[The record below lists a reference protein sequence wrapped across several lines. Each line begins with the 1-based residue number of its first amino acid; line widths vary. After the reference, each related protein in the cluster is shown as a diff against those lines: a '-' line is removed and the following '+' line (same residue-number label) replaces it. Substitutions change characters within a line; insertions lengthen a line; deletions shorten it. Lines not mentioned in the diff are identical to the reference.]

1 MKTIPIL
8 AANRAGKRAVLAVL
22 MAGLAAVPT
31 AGAQAQPEPSAV
43 PDETQ
48 GAERGSASPSA
59 PPVTTGAAPAT
70 APSPEPAADAA
81 ITSDEQGQVPLDES
95 YEFDRRR
102 WRQEKRRDAFRDTQ
116 FRFNL
121 RTMYLDRDKY
131 DSSESESLAIGGW
144 AGLKTGY
151 FFNHLSFGVTGYTS
165 QHIHG
170 DDSKDGALL
179 LAPGQEGYSAL
190 GELYADIRIVED
202 LNLYVGR
209 KEYDTPFINR
219 NDVRMTPNTF
229 EAITLMGRLKLD
241 HEGKEAFKYG
251 LGYFDQ
257 IKERNADDF
266 VSMAEDAGAGV
277 ERGVYTAGGN
287 YQKGDFSIGAIDYY
301 SPDIINIGYAEA
313 KLAFPISDDWQP
325 RFAAQFID
333 QRSVGDDLLQDD
345 DFSARQ
351 FGFKAELPYGPAL
364 FTGALTH
371 TTDGASMQNPWSG
384 YPGYTSVQV
393 EDFNR
398 AGETAFLLRAGTK
411 LPWIDGLSTYA
422 LWVHGTDPDGEDQY
436 AKDEYNLNLEWAP
449 TKGALKGLGIRLRYA
464 LVQQDGGNVDDL
476 QDFRV
481 ICNYALTF

>member
-1 MKTIPIL
+1 MNNPTSRPPARIFL
-8 AANRAGKRAVLAVL
+8 AALVLAGSVT
-22 MAGLAAVPT
+22 AAP
-31 AGAQAQPEPSAV
+31 APSPPAESSALPE
-43 PDETQ
+43 T
-48 GAERGSASPSA
+48 A
-59 PPVTTGAAPAT
+59 PPVTPGAAAGPDAV
-70 APSPEPAADAA
+70 EPPPLNEAVVS
-81 ITSDEQGQVPLDES
+81 TEQGQTPLDES
-95 YEFDRRR
+95 YELDRRR
-102 WRQEKRRDAFRDTQ
+102 WRMEKRRDAFRDTE

-121 RTMYLDRDKY
+121 RTMYLDRDKF
-131 DSSESESLAIGGW
+131 DGSENESLAIGGW

-151 FFNHLSFGVTGYTS
+151 FFEHLSFGVTGYTS
-165 QHIHG
+165 QHLYG
-170 DDSKDGALL
+170 DESKDGALL
-179 LAPGQEGYSAL
+179 LAPGQEGYSVL

-229 EAITLMGRLKLD
+229 EAITLQGKLTFD
-241 HEGKEAFKYG
+241 DENGSIKYG
-251 LGYFDQ
+251 LGYFDT
-257 IKERNADDF
+257 IKERNSDEF
-266 VSMAEDAGAGV
+266 VSMAEDAGAEV
-277 ERGVYTAGGN
+277 DRGVWTAGGL
-287 YQKGDFSIGAIDYY
+287 YQKGDFSIGAIDYF

-313 KLAFPISDDWQP
+313 KMAWALHADWKP

-333 QRSVGDDLLQDD
+333 QRSVGDDLLQDE

-351 FGFKAELPYGPAL
+351 FGFKAELPFGPAL
-364 FTGALTH
+364 FTGAVTH

-411 LPWIDGLSTYA
+411 LPWVDGLSTYA
-422 LWVHGTDPDGEDQY
+422 LWVHGTDPDGEGQY
-436 AKDEYNLNLEWAP
+436 AKDEYDLNLEWAP

-464 LVQQDGGNVDDL
+464 LVEQDGGNVDDL